1 MENYK
6 LPQPAECVDF
16 QNETMLINEGPL
28 HIVIDPVCRS
38 FKGSN
43 SESLAKEVFEEL
55 VIIQDKKLLVD
66 SLELSRF
73 YGFRLVE
80 SREQIF
86 YIVNEKN
93 KILSEFGDIR
103 DAHSA
108 FIKLTKE
115 NQRNIKNK
123 IYQQEHIV
131 DEYGISLHKGRDRNV
146 EYWITNLYGQN
157 SFKNVS
163 FEKAFLLFYRES
175 LNTEKDKIFE
185 GEIVDQMGNFKIVES
200 REPNKAFFVIDG
212 HNFVYKKYRDLNLAN
227 ESLESIYMEKA
238 IYHSVEVFY

>member
-1 MENYK
+1 MENYE

-38 FKGSN
+38 FKGTN

-55 VIIQDKKLLVD
+55 VITQDKKMLID

-93 KILSEFGDIR
+93 KILREFGDIN
-103 DAHSA
+103 DAHNA
-108 FIKLTKE
+108 FIKLSEE
-115 NQRNIKNK
+115 NQRHIKNK

-131 DEYGISLHKGRDRNV
+131 DEYGISLHKGRERNV

-157 SFKNVS
+157 SYKNVS
-163 FEKAFLLFYRES
+163 FEKAFLLFYKES
-175 LNTEKDKIFE
+175 LNIEKEKIFE
-185 GEIVDQMGNFKIVES
+185 GEIVDQMGNFKIVETK
-200 REPNKAFFVIDG
+200 EPNRAFFVINSQ
-212 HNFVYKKYRDLNLAN
+212 HLVYKKYRDRNLAQ
-227 ESLESIYMEKA
+227 ESLKSIYMNKA
-238 IYHSVEVFY
+238 IYNSTESSY